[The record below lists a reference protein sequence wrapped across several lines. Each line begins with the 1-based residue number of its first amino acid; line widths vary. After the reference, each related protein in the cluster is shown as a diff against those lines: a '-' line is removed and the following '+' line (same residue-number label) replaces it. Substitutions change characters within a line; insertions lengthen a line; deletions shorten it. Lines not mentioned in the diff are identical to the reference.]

1 MKRKIAITTGTRA
14 DYGFLRPILRDI
26 SQSKTLSSY
35 LIVTGMHLSKKHG
48 MSINEIRKD
57 GFKIYTKIDM
67 MPKGDVNY
75 FMSEALGNGIVSF
88 SKVFRRLRPD
98 LNIVF
103 GDRDEQLASA
113 LAAYHMNIPNAHIH
127 GGDKSGGLDEYNR
140 HAITKISNVHFTA
153 TKNSKKRIIRMGE
166 KSNLVFFTGSPAID
180 EIVDNKI
187 TSKKNLEKKYK
198 LKMKGQEI
206 LLVQHPVTTETAK
219 SEKQIVNTLNAI
231 VKSKKLTFAIAP
243 NNDAGNRKIFQQLK
257 LYSQKYDFIKMFRNL
272 PRCDY
277 LGMLKNCGVLVG
289 NSSSGLIEGSYFGIP
304 VINIGIRQSNRE
316 RGTNVQDVKNDS
328 VILINRAIEKALKKK
343 SMKFN
348 NKIFGNGKASFK
360 IVRIIERLKLDQN
373 FIQKQ
378 ITY

>member
-14 DYGFLRPILRDI
+14 DYGYLRPILKAI

-75 FMSEALGNGIVSF
+75 FMSEALGKGIVSF
-88 SKVFRRLRPD
+88 SKVFRKLRPD

-140 HAITKISNVHFTA
+140 HAITKISNVHFSG
-153 TKNSKKRIIRMGE
+153 TKNSKKRIIKMGE
-166 KSNLVFFTGSPAID
+166 KPNFVFFTGSTTID

-198 LKMKGQEI
+198 LKLKGDEI

-219 SEKQIVNTLNAI
+219 SEKQIVNTLKAI
-231 VKSKKLTFAIAP
+231 VKLKKLTFAIAP

-257 LYSQKYDFIKMFRNL
+257 LYSQKYNFIKMFRNL

-289 NSSSGLIEGSYFGIP
+289 NSSSGLIEGSYFDIP
-304 VINIGIRQSNRE
+304 VINIGIRQANRE
-316 RGTNVQDVKNDS
+316 RGTNVQDVKNNS
-328 VILINRAIEKALKKK
+328 VILIHRAIEKALKKK
-343 SMKFN
+343 PMKFN

-373 FIQKQ
+373 LIQKQ